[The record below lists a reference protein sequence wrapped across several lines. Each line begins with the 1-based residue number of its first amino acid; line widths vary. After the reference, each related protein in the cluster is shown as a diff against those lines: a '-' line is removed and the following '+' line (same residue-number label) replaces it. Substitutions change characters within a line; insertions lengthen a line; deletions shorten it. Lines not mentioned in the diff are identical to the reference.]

1 MKAETNIKSI
11 AEALKIS
18 ISTVSRALNNNQ
30 RIGLKTRELV
40 KAKAKELRYIRNPAS
55 MYLKREKTFVIG
67 VIVPSL
73 QEEFFHTVVKNLEN
87 TIEKSGYQLFVFQT
101 RDEKERQEKAIELF
115 LKYRVDAIVVSLAA
129 NTTDYKIFKTVEDF
143 GIPVLFFDRV
153 PRSFNAHKI
162 KCDIQKGALEVMDF
176 LKKKNVKNVALINGP
191 SNLEASDTRLN
202 GYLEGIHRYNFESS
216 SSLIKSCDLSKEG
229 VLEVVNNFHNQNN
242 MPDAIFTFND
252 YIALYAMAEC
262 KKLGYIPNKDILFVS
277 YANLPIT
284 SLMDNPP
291 LASVEQFPDQIGI
304 ASANLV
310 LDLINGN
317 LDLNDYQE
325 ILVETKLVVH

>member
-67 VIVPSL
+67 VIIPSL
-73 QEEFFHTVVKNLEN
+73 QEEFFHMVVKNLEN

-129 NTTDYKIFKTVEDF
+129 NTIDYKIFKTVEDF

-153 PRSFNAHKI
+153 PRGFQAHKI

-176 LKKKNVKNVALINGP
+176 LKKNNVKKVGLINGP

-202 GYLEGIHRYNFESS
+202 GYLEGIHQFGFESS
-216 SSLIKSCDLSKEG
+216 PSLIKSCDLTKEG
-229 VLEVVNNFHNQNN
+229 VVEEIQSFHNQNN

-317 LDLNDYQE
+317 LDLKDYQE